1 MLRDVPAA
9 MAARMAEL
17 EARDAAD
24 RTDGTAHLARLRQV
38 PRATGEFL
46 ALLCAAAP
54 PGPAI
59 EIGTSAGYSAMWLAL
74 ACRETKRQLTS
85 YEVLAEKVELARETL
100 RLAEIED
107 VVEVVH
113 GDFRDDASRWRGVG
127 FCFLDAEKDVYE
139 DCYSLVVD
147 AMAPGGLIV
156 ADNVISHAAELETFV
171 ARVLAD
177 ERVDALVVPMGK
189 GELVARRR

>member
-1 MLRDVPAA
+1 

-24 RTDGTAHLARLRQV
+24 RLDGTAHLARLRQV

-46 ALLCAAAP
+46 ALLCATAP
-54 PGPAI
+54 PGPVI

-74 ACRETKRQLTS
+74 ACRETARQLTT
-85 YEVLAEKVELARETL
+85 YEVLAEKVELARETV
-100 RLAEIED
+100 RLAEIGD

-113 GDFRDDASRWRGVG
+113 GDFRDDAARWRGVG
-127 FCFLDAEKDVYE
+127 FCFLDAEKNVYD
-139 DCYSLVVD
+139 DCYGLVVE
-147 AMAPGGLIV
+147 AMTPGGLIV
-156 ADNVISHAAELETFV
+156 ADNVISHADELESFV
-171 ARVLAD
+171 TRVLND

-189 GELVARRR
+189 GELVIRRR